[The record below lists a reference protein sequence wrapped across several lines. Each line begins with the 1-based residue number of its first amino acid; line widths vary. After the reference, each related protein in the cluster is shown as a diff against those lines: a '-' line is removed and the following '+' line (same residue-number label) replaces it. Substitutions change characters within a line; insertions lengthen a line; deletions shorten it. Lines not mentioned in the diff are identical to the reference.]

1 MAGMSVFVNIGAR
14 LMPSLNSAATGIERR
29 FGQMNR
35 RLRIQAAETRAA
47 YRQMAG
53 ALTPIAAM
61 AAAGGLTMGLKG
73 IFGNGNEY
81 AHQLSQMRMAGR
93 TSIEMARAVAQANKT
108 MRDLPTSTLNDN
120 LKVMN
125 ETTLAFGSFAHAAEN
140 LTFVQKMSTMLD
152 NMLGDH
158 AGDKGENAKYLIRA
172 MEMRG
177 MGTAQHK
184 GFDPRRF
191 QSESGKLYQA
201 MIASG
206 GTVNPQEF
214 FGYMQQANPY
224 MKAMSTRFLYRI
236 APSLMQEYGGD
247 RAGTMQNTWTGTIL
261 GKAKNKI
268 STEAWMKL
276 GLLDPKQ
283 VVYNKVGPVGWKPG
297 AIKGTNLALSDPLA
311 WTETVLRPALRKQGY
326 NTGDQLSLAKAL
338 IPLFRDRNA
347 NRLANNLVG
356 DQDNARLHKDE
367 NLFTKVMGVDQAFT
381 QAMAN
386 DPKMAIAATASSMKN
401 LETIMGRA
409 VTPQVIASLQI
420 MARAIN
426 WLAGAFDR
434 HPNFARGAIALMG
447 FGAIAATMKVFGI
460 ALRWVLSPLKMFA
473 GAWRFLFSA
482 VGRMGPR
489 MPFLT
494 RLIGWLAPVGRFL
507 GSMATKL
514 GPMALRGLIALGPWL
529 LRGVAAAFGL
539 LSNPVGWAILA
550 ASAALLIYKYRGA
563 IGTAWEGVKSWF
575 NTTAWPAIA
584 NTVSSVNWAGIGM
597 AIADSLT
604 FGLASRL
611 PAFMRSVGDVMNTP
625 LANFVNGKGVAWSA
639 PAGAP
644 AMPRA
649 GPRRAPRSGTIVPAG
664 ARAQTWNRALGG
676 APSIGELHVHGANDP
691 QSTRKIVHEEFRKL
705 AVGQGKNMND

>member
-14 LMPSLNSAATGIERR
+14 VGSSFNSSVAGVERR

-35 RLRIQAAETRAA
+35 RLRIQAAETKLAFRE
-47 YRQMAG
+47 MAG
-53 ALTPIAAM
+53 AMSPLAAM

-93 TSIEMARAVAQANKT
+93 TSVEMARAVAQANKT
-108 MRDLPTSTLNDN
+108 MRDLPTSTLTDN

-367 NLFTKVMGVDQAFT
+367 GLFGKVLGPNEAFV
-381 QAMAN
+381 QAMRN
-386 DPKMAIAATASSMKN
+386 DPKMGIAVLAASMNN
-401 LETIMGRA
+401 LKTTMGKVFTPTVIQA
-409 VTPQVIASLQI
+409 VQSL
-420 MARAIN
+420 AKGIN

-434 HPNFARGAIALMG
+434 HPNFAKGAVGLMG
-447 FGAIAATMKVFGI
+447 LGAGAATLKVFGI
-460 ALRWVLSPLKMFA
+460 ALRWILSPFRIFGRLLARFGSTHLA
-473 GAWRFLFSA
+473 GLF
-482 VGRMGPR
+482 VRG
-489 MPFLT
+489 LT
-494 RLIGWLAPVGRFL
+494 RLGPLA
-507 GSMATKL
+507 M
-514 GPMALRGLIALGPWL
+514 RGLVAIGPWL
-529 LRGVAAAFGL
+529 LRGLAMAFGL
-539 LSNPVGWAILA
+539 LSNPVGWAIIA
-550 ASAALLIYKYRGA
+550 TSVGLLIYKYRKEIA
-563 IGTAWEGVKSWF
+563 KSWNVVKEWF
-575 NTTAWPAIA
+575 KTTAWPAIRDTMMA
-584 NTVSSVNWAGIGM
+584 IDWGGVGI

-604 FGLASRL
+604 GGLASRL
-611 PAFMRSVGDVMNTP
+611 RTSMIGFGDVMSTP
-625 LANFVNGKGVAWSA
+625 LVNFVNGKGVAWSA
-639 PAGAP
+639 PVGAP
-644 AMPRA
+644 GIPKA
-649 GPRRAPRSGTIVPAG
+649 GPRHQPRSGTIHPAET
-664 ARAQTWNRALGG
+664 RTQTWNRALAS
-676 APSIGELHVHGANDP
+676 APSIRDVHIHGANDP
-691 QSTRKIVHEEFRKL
+691 HSTRKIVHDEFRKL
-705 AVGQGKNMND
+705 AVGQGRNMND

>member
-1 MAGMSVFVNIGAR
+1 MSVFVNIGAR
-14 LMPSLNSAATGIERR
+14 VGSSMNSAATGIERR

-367 NLFTKVMGVDQAFT
+367 NLFTKVMGVDRGFISARK
-381 QAMAN
+381 N
-386 DPKMAIAATASSMKN
+386 DPKLQMAAFRASLTN
-401 LETIMGRA
+401 LETALGSAFFKGGGIDA
-409 VTPQVIASLQI
+409 INNIASGLTH
-420 MARAIN
+420 
-426 WLAGAFDR
+426 LAGVFER
-434 HPNFARGAIALMG
+434 HPGFAKGVVTLMG

-494 RLIGWLAPVGRFL
+494 RLIGWLAPLGRFL

-563 IGTAWEGVKSWF
+563 IATAWEGVKSWF

-597 AIADSLT
+597 AIADNLT

-664 ARAQTWNRALGG
+664 ARAQTWNRALTT
-676 APSIGELHVHGANDP
+676 APSIREVHIHGANDP
-691 QSTRKIVHEEFRKL
+691 HSTRKIVREEFRKL
-705 AVGQGKNMND
+705 AVGQGRNMND

>member
-1 MAGMSVFVNIGAR
+1 MSVFVNIGAR
-14 LMPSLNSAATGIERR
+14 VGSSMNSAATGIERR
-29 FGQMNR
+29 FGQLNR
-35 RLRIQAAETRAA
+35 KLRIQAAETKLAFRE
-47 YRQMAG
+47 MAG
-53 ALTPIAAM
+53 AMTPLAAM

-73 IFGNGNEY
+73 ILGNGNEY

-93 TSIEMARAVAQANKT
+93 TSMEMARAVAQANKT

-125 ETTLAFGSFAHAAEN
+125 ETTLAFGSFTHAAEN

-177 MGTAQHK
+177 MGTAEHK
-184 GFDPRRF
+184 GFDRRRF

-283 VVYNKVGPVGWKPG
+283 VVYNKVGPVGWKAG

-311 WTETVLRPALRKQGY
+311 WTESFLKPALKKMGI
-326 NTGDQLSLAKAL
+326 NTGDQLSLAKGL
-338 IPLFRDRNA
+338 MPLFRDRNA
-347 NRLANNLVG
+347 MRLANNLVG

-367 NLFTKVMGVDQAFT
+367 GLYQKVMGVDSAFT

-386 DPKMAIAATASSMKN
+386 DPKMAIASTASSMKN
-401 LETIMGRA
+401 LETIMGKA
-409 VTPQVIASLQI
+409 VNKQVIASLQV

-434 HPNFARGAIALMG
+434 HPNFARGAIGLMA
-447 FGAIAATMKVFGI
+447 FGAVAATLKVFGI
-460 ALRWVLSPLKMFA
+460 ALRWVLSPFRIFGRLL
-473 GAWRFLFSA
+473 AWFSS
-482 VGRMGPR
+482 
-489 MPFLT
+489 T
-494 RLIGWLAPVGRFL
+494 RLAGMFVNGIMR
-507 GSMATKL
+507 L
-514 GPMALRGLIALGPWL
+514 GPLALRGLIALGPWL

-563 IGTAWEGVKSWF
+563 IASAWNSVTSWF
-575 NTTAWPAIA
+575 TTTAWPSVA
-584 NTVSSVNWAGIGM
+584 NTVSSINWASIGM
-597 AIADSLT
+597 SIADGLT

-611 PAFMRSVGDVMNTP
+611 PNMMRSVGDVMNTP
-625 LANFVNGKGVAWSA
+625 LVNFVNGKGVAWSA

-644 AMPRA
+644 AMPTGA
-649 GPRRAPRSGTIVPAG
+649 PRRSGRSGTIVPAG
-664 ARAQTWNRALGG
+664 ARAQAWSRALGG
-676 APSIGELHVHGANDP
+676 GASMGDVHIHGANDP
-691 QSTRKIVHEEFRKL
+691 HSTRKILREELKRMSRSQ
-705 AVGQGKNMND
+705 AAGYND